1 MELVSPG
8 IGLIFWMLLSF
19 SILLVILKKFA
30 WKPVLNMLAKREEKI
45 TKALSEADEVRSQM
59 NQLKA
64 DNERLLAQAKEER
77 DAILNEA
84 RKVSQKMYDEAKV
97 KAQEE
102 GNRIIAAAKDE
113 IEVEKQKA
121 ITDLKNKIAELSLEI
136 AENVVK
142 AELSDKDKGLFS
154 GIINCIPRLSSTL

>member
-97 KAQEE
+97 TAQEE

-142 AELSDKDKGLFS
+142 AELSDKDKHAQYVKSRVEEMKL
-154 GIINCIPRLSSTL
+154 N